1 MTELNNLTNVKPD
14 LYLKITRKI
23 FKIIRNALYLILQN
37 LELAIISKN
46 YIEKINS
53 NIRKITNM
61 NQWQNTQTVITW
73 FKSIENKESSSF
85 ITFDIVDF
93 YPSITKEL
101 LTKSM
106 NYAKSLTTIE
116 EEVKATIFHA
126 RKSLLFDK
134 TNVWVKKDNTDFD
147 VTMGSYDGADVC
159 ELVGLY

>member
-106 NYAKSLTTIE
+106 NYA
-116 EEVKATIFHA
+116 
-126 RKSLLFDK
+126 
-134 TNVWVKKDNTDFD
+134 
-147 VTMGSYDGADVC
+147 
-159 ELVGLY
+159 